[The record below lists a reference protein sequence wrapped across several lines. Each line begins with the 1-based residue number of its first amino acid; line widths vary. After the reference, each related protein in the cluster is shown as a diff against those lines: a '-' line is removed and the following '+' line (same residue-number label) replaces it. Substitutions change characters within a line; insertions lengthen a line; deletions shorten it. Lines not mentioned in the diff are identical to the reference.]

1 MNLAI
6 MIPATLIEIL
16 IIYYYW
22 FSLFE
27 ARYEKKKT
35 VILFFVMQLANAIK
49 CWCMIEQVELKS
61 VTTIIFNFVMM
72 QILFKDKV
80 YKKII
85 VHSVYLMC
93 VILAEFASMVV
104 AKYIYMCT
112 SFSTTEVSIPILMW
126 QVTAY
131 LFNYIFNT
139 IALLIIKRKK
149 ISKNNDAMHYIGL
162 YVALQYLL
170 LFVLIM
176 IAVNYIDSLMV
187 VIVLAIFL
195 LLVSTLA
202 VMFIYRT
209 VKKATMRTLEAEY
222 IKKESEIKDKH
233 FGELKEQYAEYKKL
247 RHDFKNHLR
256 ILQEIS
262 DPEKMM
268 EYANTLRSKIEE
280 IGTTS
285 FCGNLTLDALLSL
298 KKTEAKQ
305 KEICINYAVC
315 DIKDIKISD
324 FDLCSV
330 VANLLDN
337 AIEAADKTKEKY
349 VDFKINKKIGRLII
363 TVINSSLPVNQSLHT
378 TKTDIKNHGFGIK
391 SVEDIAEKNE
401 GDYVFKY
408 EAGKF
413 TSIVTMVC

>member
-1 MNLAI
+1 
-6 MIPATLIEIL
+6 
-16 IIYYYW
+16 
-22 FSLFE
+22 
-27 ARYEKKKT
+27 
-35 VILFFVMQLANAIK
+35 
-49 CWCMIEQVELKS
+49 
-61 VTTIIFNFVMM
+61 
-72 QILFKDKV
+72 
-80 YKKII
+80 
-85 VHSVYLMC
+85 
-93 VILAEFASMVV
+93 
-104 AKYIYMCT
+104 
-112 SFSTTEVSIPILMW
+112 
-126 QVTAY
+126 
-131 LFNYIFNT
+131 
-139 IALLIIKRKK
+139 
-149 ISKNNDAMHYIGL
+149 MHYIGL

-176 IAVNYIDSLMV
+176 IALNYIDSFMV

-195 LLVSTLA
+195 LLVSTLTG
-202 VMFIYRT
+202 MFIYRT

-285 FCGNLTLDALLSL
+285 FCDNLTLDALLSL